1 MQATT
6 HKIGHAIEIRNV
18 SKCYPIYGRPADRLK
33 ELFALNRRS
42 FHRDFWA
49 LRDVT
54 LEIERGTSFGLVG
67 ENGSGK
73 STLLQLIAG
82 IVQPSQGIVQVGG
95 RVSALLELG
104 SGFNPE
110 FTGRE
115 NVFLSGA
122 ILGFTRQQVD
132 QLYPEIESFAEIGEF
147 INQPVK
153 TYSSGMM
160 VRLAFAV
167 AISVSP
173 DILLV
178 DEALAVGDIY
188 FRQRC
193 MRKIHELQRRGVTIV
208 FVSHSAVDIKSLA
221 QRVAWLDHGRLVDVG
236 EPDRIVSRYLA
247 AMSERDSKY
256 RKNLRPPTRLGVQVD
271 GTREPSAAIAP
282 QTAPEV
288 VRRIPNNDG
297 RHGNGD
303 AEILG
308 IAVLSDDGEELALL
322 PQKAPIVVR
331 ISVQARRS
339 VAMPVV
345 GFLIRNHLG
354 VELAGTN
361 TALEEVELPAFEP
374 GDIYTID
381 FRLDLP
387 ELYPAHFSFTPA
399 VADGTVETYDICDWI
414 DNAITLQAEKGR
426 KVYGFLHLPCQV
438 RVNSVVRTEAGS
450 NAKPGSKSGVPVGEP
465 R

>member
-1 MQATT
+1 MR
-6 HKIGHAIEIRNV
+6 AIHIRGV
-18 SKCYPIYGRPADRLK
+18 SKCYPIYQRPSDRLK
-33 ELFALNRRS
+33 ELLTLNRRPC
-42 FHRDFWA
+42 HRDFWA
-49 LRDVT
+49 LRDIT
-54 LEIERGTSFGLVG
+54 LEIEKGTTFGLVG

-82 IVQPSQGIVQVGG
+82 ILQPTQGQMEISG

-110 FTGRE
+110 FSGRE

-122 ILGFTRQQVD
+122 ILGFSRPKIE
-132 QLYPEIESFAEIGEF
+132 QLFPEIASFAEIGEF
-147 INQPVK
+147 IHQPVK

-167 AISVSP
+167 AISVDP

-221 QRVAWLDHGRLVDVG
+221 QRVAWLDHGKLVECG
-236 EPDRIVSRYLA
+236 QPDRVVARYLA
-247 AMSERDSKY
+247 TMAERDSEY
-256 RKNLRPPTRLGVQVD
+256 RKHATPADRTPPERDKTPV
-271 GTREPSAAIAP
+271 A
-282 QTAPEV
+282 TAEV
-288 VRRIPNNDG
+288 VTTIPHNDG
-297 RHGNGD
+297 RHGNG
-303 AEILG
+303 AAQILG
-308 IAVLSDDGEELALL
+308 IAVVSEDGEELALL
-322 PQKAPIVVR
+322 PQKASIVVR
-331 ISVQARRS
+331 ISVQALEE
-339 VAMPVV
+339 VAMPIV

-361 TALEEVELPAFEP
+361 TALEDIELPPFAP
-374 GDIYTID
+374 GDVYTID
-381 FRLDLP
+381 FHLDLP

-399 VADGTVETYDICDWI
+399 VANGTIESYDVCDWI
-414 DNAITLQAEKGR
+414 ENAVTLQAEKGR

-438 RVNSVVRTEAGS
+438 QVNSVIK
-450 NAKPGSKSGVPVGEP
+450 NPVPVGGPIGEK

>member
-1 MQATT
+1 MR
-6 HKIGHAIEIRNV
+6 AIQIRNV
-18 SKCYPIYGRPADRLK
+18 SKCYPIYQRPSDRLK
-33 ELFALNRRS
+33 ELATLNRRS
-42 FHRDFWA
+42 YHRDFWA
-49 LRDVT
+49 LRDIS
-54 LEIERGTSFGLVG
+54 LEIEKGTAFGLVG

-82 IVQPSQGIVQVGG
+82 ILQPTAGAVEVAG

-115 NVFLSGA
+115 NVYLSGA
-122 ILGFTRQQVD
+122 ILGFSRQQMD
-132 QLYPEIESFAEIGEF
+132 GLYPAIESFAEIGEF
-147 INQPVK
+147 IRQPVK

-167 AISVSP
+167 AISVEP

-221 QRVAWLDHGRLVDVG
+221 ARVAWLDHGRLVEVG
-236 EPDRIVSRYLA
+236 EPDRVVARYLA
-247 AMSERDSKY
+247 AMVERDSQY
-256 RKNLRPPTRLGVQVD
+256 RKHALPTPGRSPDPDKTPV
-271 GTREPSAAIAP
+271 A
-282 QTAPEV
+282 APEI
-288 VRRIPNNDG
+288 VRTIPNCDG
-297 RHGNGD
+297 RHGNRD

-308 IAVLSDDGEELALL
+308 IAVLSEDGEPLPLL
-322 PQKAPIVVR
+322 PQKARIVVR
-331 ISVQARRS
+331 ISVRARNE
-339 VAMPVV
+339 VALPIV

-361 TALEEVELPAFEP
+361 TALEDIELPALAP

-381 FRLDLP
+381 FHLDLP

-399 VADGTVETYDICDWI
+399 VANGTLESYDVCDWI
-414 DNAITLQAEKGR
+414 ENAVTLQAEKGR
-426 KVYGFLHLPCQV
+426 LVYGFLHIPCQI
-438 RVNSVVRTEAGS
+438 RVNSMVRS
-450 NAKPGSKSGVPVGEP
+450 RVPVGGAIGEKG
-465 R
+465 

>member
-1 MQATT
+1 MKERSANRAKAL
-6 HKIGHAIEIRNV
+6 HGLESPLREDGDSPMGAIHIRDV
-18 SKCYPIYGRPADRLK
+18 SKCYPIYRRPSDRLK
-33 ELFALNRRS
+33 ELLTLNRRCY
-42 FHRDFWA
+42 HKEFWA
-49 LRDVT
+49 LRNISM
-54 LEIERGTSFGLVG
+54 EIEKGVTFGLVG

-82 IVQPSQGIVQVGG
+82 IVQPTQGQLDVRG

-110 FTGRE
+110 FSGRE
-115 NVFLSGA
+115 NVFLSGT
-122 ILGFTRQQVD
+122 ILGLSRQEIGR
-132 QLYPEIESFAEIGEF
+132 LYPEIERFAEIGEF
-147 INQPVK
+147 IHQPVK

-167 AISVSP
+167 AISVDP

-221 QRVAWLDHGRLVDVG
+221 QRAAWLDHGRLVECG
-236 EPDRIVSRYLA
+236 EPDRVVGRYLA
-247 AMSERDSKY
+247 AMVERDAEY
-256 RKNLRPPTRLGVQVD
+256 RRHAAPAGQPPEARRGAPVQ
-271 GTREPSAAIAP
+271 
-282 QTAPEV
+282 APEV
-288 VRRIPNNDG
+288 VTSIPHNDG
-297 RHGNGD
+297 RHGNQA

-308 IAVLSDDGEELALL
+308 IAVLSETGEELALL
-322 PQKAPIVVR
+322 PQNARIVVR
-331 ISVQARRS
+331 ISVRARRE
-339 VAMPVV
+339 VALPIV

-361 TALEEVELPAFEP
+361 TALEEVELPPFAP

-381 FRLDLP
+381 FHLDLP

-399 VADGTVETYDICDWI
+399 VADGTMESYQICDWVE
-414 DNAITLQAEKGR
+414 NAVTLQAEKGR
-426 KVYGFLHLPCQV
+426 KVYGFLRLPCQV
-438 RVNSVVRTEAGS
+438 RVNAAAR
-450 NAKPGSKSGVPVGEP
+450 SGAPVGE
-465 R
+465 RR

>member
-1 MQATT
+1 MMR
-6 HKIGHAIEIRNV
+6 AIHTRGV
-18 SKCYPIYGRPADRLK
+18 SKCYPIYQRPSDRLK
-33 ELFALNRRS
+33 ELLTLNHRS
-42 FHRDFWA
+42 YHRNFWA

-54 LEIERGTSFGLVG
+54 LEIEKGTTFGVVG

-82 IVQPSQGIVQVGG
+82 ILQPTEGQMEVSG

-110 FTGRE
+110 FSGRE

-122 ILGFTRQQVD
+122 ILGFSRQQIER
-132 QLYPEIESFAEIGEF
+132 LYPEIESFAEIGEF

-167 AISVSP
+167 AISVDP

-208 FVSHSAVDIKSLA
+208 LVSHSAVDIKSLA
-221 QRVAWLDHGRLVDVG
+221 QQVAWLDHGKLVECG
-236 EPDRIVSRYLA
+236 EPDRVVSRYLA
-247 AMSERDSKY
+247 AMTERDSEY
-256 RKNLRPPTRLGVQVD
+256 RRHSAPGSQSEQ
-271 GTREPSAAIAP
+271 TREKAPVSAP
-282 QTAPEV
+282 QV
-288 VRRIPNNDG
+288 VTTIPHSDG
-297 RHGNGD
+297 RHGNRA

-308 IAVLSDDGEELALL
+308 IAILSEDGEDLALL

-331 ISVQARRS
+331 ISVRARDE
-339 VAMPVV
+339 VAMPIV

-361 TALEEVELPAFEP
+361 TALEDLELPPFAP
-374 GDIYTID
+374 GDIYTFD
-381 FRLDLP
+381 FRIELP

-399 VADGTVETYDICDWI
+399 VANGTVETYDVCDWI
-414 DNAITLQAEKGR
+414 ENAVTLQAEKGR
-426 KVYGFLHLPCQV
+426 KVYGFLHLPCQI
-438 RVNSVVRTEAGS
+438 RVNSVLR
-450 NAKPGSKSGVPVGEP
+450 NRVPVADPLGGQ